1 MMDKVALKL
10 PGGQTIDT
18 PVPKFTDLGSLLSTF
33 LDIALFTA
41 AFLAFYW
48 LVWGAWAYLFSGGE
62 KENLQKAKERIKW
75 ALIGLIVVFMAYFIA
90 KYTGQIFP
98 PGRGGLPF

>member
-10 PGGQTIDT
+10 PGGQSIDT
-18 PVPKFTDLGSLLSTF
+18 RVPKFTDVASLLSTF
-33 LDIALFTA
+33 LDIALFIA
-41 AFLAFYW
+41 VFLAFYW
-48 LVWGAWAYLFSGGE
+48 LVWGGWAYLFSGGE

-75 ALIGLIVVFMAYFIA
+75 ALIGLILVFMAYFIA
-90 KYTGQIFP
+90 KYAGQIFP